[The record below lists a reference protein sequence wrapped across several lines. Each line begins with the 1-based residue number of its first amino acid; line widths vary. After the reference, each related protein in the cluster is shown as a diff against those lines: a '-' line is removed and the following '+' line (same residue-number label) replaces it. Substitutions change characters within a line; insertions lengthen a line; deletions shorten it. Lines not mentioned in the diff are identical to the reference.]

1 MRGEVFLARA
11 DVEPLS
17 LIDDNTADLA
27 ALPDPIR
34 QDRNI
39 RERASARNPLENR
52 SRPDADAGEI
62 ISARV
67 TVLICDVDDAT
78 ALDRYITAV
87 LRFAQ
92 GERYVIPGAKMFFE
106 QRRQFDVREEIAAVG
121 NEMLSAQQRFDILN
135 PATRPQDFRLVD
147 QLHGMTAIIFLGEKV
162 PERFRTMMGVDNE
175 GTNPGRD
182 KVIQNKCDE
191 RFLENRDERFRQIFG
206 ERTQPHAETR
216 AEDKGLRDHRR
227 AVLVLRR
234 HSDRTG
240 SMAEETIWR
249 GTASQL
255 KNLGC
260 FILCFLFCW
269 LIVPIFIGFRR
280 YLETKNQMFELTSER
295 LKMTEGIFSKV
306 TESLELYRV
315 KDIEVLQ
322 PFIYRTVGLENIKVN
337 TSDLSSPVILI
348 DGISQKVGLADK
360 LRNQVE
366 IIRAQKN
373 VRELDIE

>member
-1 MRGEVFLARA
+1 MNQLHLTPA
-11 DVEPLS
+11 
-17 LIDDNTADLA
+17 
-27 ALPDPIR
+27 
-34 QDRNI
+34 
-39 RERASARNPLENR
+39 
-52 SRPDADAGEI
+52 I
-62 ISARV
+62 IS
-67 TVLICDVDDAT
+67 
-78 ALDRYITAV
+78 
-87 LRFAQ
+87 
-92 GERYVIPGAKMFFE
+92 
-106 QRRQFDVREEIAAVG
+106 
-121 NEMLSAQQRFDILN
+121 
-135 PATRPQDFRLVD
+135 FRKK
-147 QLHGMTAIIFLGEKV
+147 I
-162 PERFRTMMGVDNE
+162 PERFRTMVRVDDE

-182 KVIQNKCDE
+182 QVIEHKGDE
-191 RFLENRDERFRQIFG
+191 RLLENRNEWLRQILR
-206 ERTQPHAETR
+206 ERAQPRPEPR

-227 AVLVLRR
+227 AVLVLPR

-269 LIVPIFIGFRR
+269 LIVPIFIGLRR
-280 YLETKNQMFELTSER
+280 YLETKNQVFELTSER

-306 TESLELYRV
+306 TETLELYRV

-322 PFIYRTVGLENIKVN
+322 PFIYRTFGLENIKVN

-348 DGISQKVGLADK
+348 DGVSQKIGLADK